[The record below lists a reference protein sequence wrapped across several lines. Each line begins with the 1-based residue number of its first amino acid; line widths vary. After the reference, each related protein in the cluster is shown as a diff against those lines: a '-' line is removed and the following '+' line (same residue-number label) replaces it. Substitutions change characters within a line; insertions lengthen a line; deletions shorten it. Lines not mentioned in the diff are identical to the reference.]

1 MCIYRP
7 REPAPTAMPTPA
19 PIIARNPGITQQSE
33 LPTKKELVD
42 EDEVS
47 GVAYGGSEKDSKTA
61 GKKVGTKSLRIPL
74 NTASTSGQASQGG
87 VNV

>member
-1 MCIYRP
+1 MCVYRP
-7 REPAPTAMPTPA
+7 REPKPMAMPTPA

-47 GVAYGGSEKDSKTA
+47 GVAYGGSQKQEKTA

-74 NTASTSGQASQGG
+74 NTASTSSTAGQGG